1 MAPKRNTQKDDSGDM
16 EETEMNREIESLR
29 ENLQIT
35 SDENLKVKSAV
46 SELERENRRLD
57 SMLEDTRTEADKEIQ
72 AMRRRLHEQGEDM
85 QRDHERALQE
95 LRETRAQPALQEE
108 RHVRTPEQQLFG
120 SDPWASPLNRQ
131 SAQSPVSARI
141 RHGPS
146 NPDGGQTTHM
156 PDVQHG
162 RYQVPL
168 PRQMLYD
175 GKESYEAFIRPF
187 IDMGK
192 VCKWGTEEKLFRL
205 TNSLRGEAA
214 DFVFNQ
220 LDVNVRSSFY
230 NLQHALSMRFK
241 ERRSSASF
249 LAELENRKLGQKE
262 KLVEYVTDVR
272 YLVRN
277 SYPTA
282 DAVTLDTIG
291 LRHFLK
297 GIGDQQMVLAVGMK
311 NPQSI
316 EEACEILEMYKS
328 LKEEP
333 FGKPSTGAVR
343 MKVVKSAN
351 GEAEFL
357 KRETF
362 EVFKHEIKDS
372 MDKKFSEITSMLK
385 SRIGENQRYQ
395 APNRTFKR
403 RNMSTVECFKCH
415 EIGHYASD
423 CPTRQADGAD
433 GGVAKKQEN

>member
-1 MAPKRNTQKDDSGDM
+1 M
-16 EETEMNREIESLR
+16 
-29 ENLQIT
+29 
-35 SDENLKVKSAV
+35 
-46 SELERENRRLD
+46 
-57 SMLEDTRTEADKEIQ
+57 
-72 AMRRRLHEQGEDM
+72 
-85 QRDHERALQE
+85 
-95 LRETRAQPALQEE
+95 
-108 RHVRTPEQQLFG
+108 
-120 SDPWASPLNRQ
+120 
-131 SAQSPVSARI
+131 
-141 RHGPS
+141 
-146 NPDGGQTTHM
+146 
-156 PDVQHG
+156 
-162 RYQVPL
+162 
-168 PRQMLYD
+168 
-175 GKESYEAFIRPF
+175 
-187 IDMGK
+187 
-192 VCKWGTEEKLFRL
+192 
-205 TNSLRGEAA
+205 
-214 DFVFNQ
+214 
-220 LDVNVRSSFY
+220 
-230 NLQHALSMRFK
+230 
-241 ERRSSASF
+241 
-249 LAELENRKLGQKE
+249 
-262 KLVEYVTDVR
+262 EYVTDIR

-395 APNRTFKR
+395 APTAPSREETCQQWSASSVMKLGTMLPIAQLGRLTVQMAGLPRSRKTRRDQVKR
-403 RNMSTVECFKCH
+403 PCLGPGMC
-415 EIGHYASD
+415 
-423 CPTRQADGAD
+423 
-433 GGVAKKQEN
+433 